1 MPGADRLLELVIAL
15 TVDEG
20 AVLAAYRAVTGRGL
34 PHRELAAFLGAG
46 LALLVAMRLATGG
59 APRAAFAAAMLTAL
73 ALHLWLVAQRWQ
85 R

>member
-1 MPGADRLLELVIAL
+1 MPGAERLLDLVIAL
-15 TVDEG
+15 TVVEG

-46 LALLVAMRLATGG
+46 LALMLAMRLAAGG
-59 APRAAFAAAMLTAL
+59 GPRLAIAAAMLAAL